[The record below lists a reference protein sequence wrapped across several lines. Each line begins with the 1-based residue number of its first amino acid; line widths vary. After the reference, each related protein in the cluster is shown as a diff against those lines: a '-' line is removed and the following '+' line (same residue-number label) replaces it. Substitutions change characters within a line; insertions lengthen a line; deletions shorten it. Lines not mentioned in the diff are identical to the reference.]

1 LTALLVGENGI
12 SASAAAGDEEDE
24 DEDEYVEE
32 DDDESPT
39 SVGRLHDATYE
50 NSDNGEYAD
59 DGDDQSTAG
68 SLKRRADEISEGSE
82 EKGGEAA
89 KKART

>member
-1 LTALLVGENGI
+1 LQNGTST
-12 SASAAAGDEEDE
+12 SATAGDEEEE

-39 SVGRLHDATYE
+39 SPGLLRDATYE
-50 NSDNGEYAD
+50 NSDDGEYAED
-59 DGDDQSTAG
+59 DSDQSTAG
-68 SLKRRADEISEGSE
+68 SLKRRVDEISEGSE
-82 EKGGEAA
+82 EKGSEAA